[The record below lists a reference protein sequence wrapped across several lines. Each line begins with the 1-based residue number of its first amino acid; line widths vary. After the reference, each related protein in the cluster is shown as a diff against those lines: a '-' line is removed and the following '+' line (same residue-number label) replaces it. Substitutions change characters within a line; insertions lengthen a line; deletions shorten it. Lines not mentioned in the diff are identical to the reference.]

1 MRRSDYVFAGLL
13 TVGCALLIQ
22 VSASSHHSFPAQYD
36 ADKPIALTGSL
47 TKLDWRNPHVYF
59 YMDVEEDGEY
69 ANWAFEMG
77 SPISMGRLGWTRNS
91 ASIGDVLEVE
101 GSLARDGSRLVN
113 ARSVVLAATG
123 RRMFAGSSQNQEENE

>member
-1 MRRSDYVFAGLL
+1 MRRSYYVFAGLL

-22 VSASSHHSFPAQYD
+22 ASALGHHSFPAQYD

-77 SPISMGRLGWTRNS
+77 SPISMERLGWTRNS

-113 ARSVVLAATG
+113 ARSVVLTATG

>member
-1 MRRSDYVFAGLL
+1 MRRSYYVFAGLL

-77 SPISMGRLGWTRNS
+77 SPISMERLGWTRNS

-113 ARSVVLAATG
+113 ARTVILTATG
-123 RRMFAGSSQNQEENE
+123 RRMFAGSSQNQEGNE